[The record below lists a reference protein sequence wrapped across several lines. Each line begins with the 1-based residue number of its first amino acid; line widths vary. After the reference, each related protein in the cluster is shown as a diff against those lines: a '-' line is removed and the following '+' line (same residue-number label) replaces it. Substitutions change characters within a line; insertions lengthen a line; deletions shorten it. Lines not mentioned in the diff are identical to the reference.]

1 MGFGWVFGF
10 SELSGSSPDFGLW
23 IREIIHS
30 SHLMLLVDW
39 VTVMELTRG
48 PISQHSWFTW
58 WSGFELDF
66 RVFGFLKFGTR
77 SRLVDQGDNSQ
88 HSSDAFGRPGNSS
101 GVYSWFDSVTF
112 MVHMVVGILVGFGI
126 FGIPRLE
133 SKRSACPPG
142 GVSSTHGWLRVNRV
156 DSLRAET
163 MLGGL
168 PRAFRQLYGLNG
180 TVWIQQ
186 YSCTYGLDVDT
197 V

>member
-10 SELSGSSPDFGLW
+10 SELSGSSPVFGMW
-23 IREIIHS
+23 IRGIIHNTP
-30 SHLMLLVDW
+30 LMLLVDG
-39 VTVMELTRG
+39 VTLMELTRG

-101 GVYSWFDSVTF
+101 GVYSWPDFATF
-112 MVHMVVGILVGFGI
+112 MVHMVVGILVGFWI

-133 SKRSACPPG
+133 SKRSACRPG
-142 GVSSTHGWLRVNRV
+142 VVIHTRVVAGQPYRQPSRGNHGWRFTARIQAAVRFEQNCVNT
-156 DSLRAET
+156 A
-163 MLGGL
+163 
-168 PRAFRQLYGLNG
+168 
-180 TVWIQQ
+180 I
-186 YSCTYGLDVDT
+186 
-197 V
+197 